1 MNDIKLS
8 EVFDTKEDKNQ
19 FMRDAFSYM
28 NKQPSLAMNE
38 QLDRSTFKQSVFGL
52 LKEKLKTINERYLI
66 AAVSWL
72 ERESKEI
79 DEMRRELMYISDNCK
94 IKLKN
99 QQESV
104 FDKIAERYC
113 DLEKIKSLSKNYYPL
128 VNKEEHIPTMITFND
143 EFAKTIET
151 PEFDIFSLESQVGQE
166 HTLSVIGCYIFT
178 TCGLYSLIQYKK
190 FEEFVKEITKG
201 YIRANPYHNDLHA
214 ADVTQTCFSYMKK
227 TKLKS
232 FLKLNDIDMSS
243 VFLSCIVHDYK
254 HPGYTNNLLANINNK
269 IAIRYN
275 DTNILESY
283 HVSQTFKLIH
293 SNEKFNIFHLLSKE
307 DYRTI
312 RKRMIGFVLATDMI
326 FHFKQFNYL
335 KQKISTY
342 SIEKGNNRNKI
353 VENADNLNT
362 LQQELLEI
370 LIHACDISNPTKP
383 YKIYNIWATKVVSEF
398 WRQGDKEKSL
408 GLPVS
413 MNCDRETTT
422 IAKCQIGF
430 MNGIVAPFFGSIGE
444 IFPEL
449 QFLVDNVNNNAS
461 IYKKIREEEES
472 KAK

>member
-1 MNDIKLS
+1 MTEIKLS

-19 FMRDAFSYM
+19 FIKDAFSYM
-28 NKQPSLAMNE
+28 SKQPSLAIKE
-38 QLDRSTFKQSVFGL
+38 AIDRTTFKQSVFGL
-52 LKEKLKTINERYLI
+52 LKEKLKTLNEGYLI

-72 ERESKEI
+72 EKESKEN
-79 DEMRRELMYISDNCK
+79 DLMRKELMYIDENCK
-94 IKLKN
+94 LKLKN
-99 QQESV
+99 RKESV
-104 FDKIAERYC
+104 FDDNTERNC
-113 DLEKIKSLSKNYYPL
+113 DLEKIKTL
-128 VNKEEHIPTMITFND
+128 VKDYTPTIHKEEPIHPLITFND
-143 EFAKTIET
+143 ECAKTIET
-151 PEFDIFSLESQVGQE
+151 PDFDIFSLENQVGQE
-166 HTLSVIGCYIFT
+166 HTLSVVSCYIFT

-190 FEEFVKEITKG
+190 LEEFVKEITKG

-227 TKLKS
+227 TNLKS

-243 VFLSCIVHDYK
+243 IFLSCIVHDYK
-254 HPGYTNNLLANINNK
+254 HPGYTNNLLATINNR

-283 HVSQTFKLIH
+283 HISQTFKLIH
-293 SNEKFNIFHLLSKE
+293 SNEKYNIFHLLSNT

-312 RKRMIGFVLATDMI
+312 RKRMIGFVLATDMV
-326 FHFKQFNYL
+326 FHFKQFNYI

-342 SIEKGNNRNKI
+342 SIVNGENRNKI
-353 VENADNLNT
+353 VENAENLNT
-362 LQQELLEI
+362 LQQDLLEI

-383 YKIYNIWATKVVSEF
+383 YKIYNIWAEKVVSEF

-430 MNGIVAPFFGSIGE
+430 MNGIVAPFFGSIAE

-449 QFLVDNVNNNAS
+449 HFLVDNVNNNTS

-472 KAK
+472 KRK